1 MNLGIGVIG
10 TGIMGADHVKTITTA
25 ISGAEVR
32 AVADIELNRAETIAS
47 RVPGARALPSAE
59 NLIESPEVDAVIIAS
74 NDATHAQY
82 VIASI
87 SIGKPVLCEKP
98 LAPTVAECEEILRL
112 EQAAGSRMVQV
123 GFMRRFDP
131 GYVELRKRIVSGIV
145 GLPMLAHCAHRNV
158 DVPAGWTTETTV
170 LNAAVHEIDVM
181 PWLFGREVVGVNW
194 MSPVQAASGKLR
206 DPQVVILELEGG
218 ALVIDELFMKS
229 GYGYEIR
236 CEVVGGKGTIELAP
250 TARVA
255 VRSDLKV
262 HLDFP
267 PDWRGRFAEAY
278 RCELQS
284 WVDAIFQWRSG
295 KVESGLG
302 PVDGP
307 DGWDG
312 YRAAAISQAV
322 LVSISSGG
330 RVAVESKPLPELYR
344 RSRVSAAKAGE
355 TG

>member
-1 MNLGIGVIG
+1 M
-10 TGIMGADHVKTITTA
+10 
-25 ISGAEVR
+25 AER
-32 AVADIELNRAETIAS
+32 SFKSEVA
-47 RVPGARALPSAE
+47 
-59 NLIESPEVDAVIIAS
+59 
-74 NDATHAQY
+74 
-82 VIASI
+82 
-87 SIGKPVLCEKP
+87 K
-98 LAPTVAECEEILRL
+98 LRL
-112 EQAAGSRMVQV
+112 GAGEEFRGEGILAVTKALLQSGVS
-123 GFMRRFDP
+123 
-131 GYVELRKRIVSGIV
+131 YVSGYQGAPISH
-145 GLPMLAHCAHRNV
+145 LV
-158 DVPAGWTTETTV
+158 DVLAD
-170 LNAAVHEIDVM
+170 ADDV
-181 PWLFGREVVGVNW
+181 
-194 MSPVQAASGKLR
+194 LR

-284 WVDAIFQWRSG
+284 WIDAIFQWRSG

>member
-1 MNLGIGVIG
+1 MPP
-10 TGIMGADHVKTITTA
+10 VK
-25 ISGAEVR
+25 
-32 AVADIELNRAETIAS
+32 
-47 RVPGARALPSAE
+47 P
-59 NLIESPEVDAVIIAS
+59 
-74 NDATHAQY
+74 
-82 VIASI
+82 
-87 SIGKPVLCEKP
+87 
-98 LAPTVAECEEILRL
+98 
-112 EQAAGSRMVQV
+112 
-123 GFMRRFDP
+123 
-131 GYVELRKRIVSGIV
+131 
-145 GLPMLAHCAHRNV
+145 
-158 DVPAGWTTETTV
+158 
-170 LNAAVHEIDVM
+170 
-181 PWLFGREVVGVNW
+181 
-194 MSPVQAASGKLR
+194 ASGKLR

-278 RCELQS
+278 RGELQR

-322 LVSISSGG
+322 LGSISRGG
-330 RVAVESKPLPELYR
+330 RGAVRTKPVPEMVR
-344 RSRVSAAKAGE
+344 AKPAS
-355 TG
+355 

>member
-32 AVADIELNRAETIAS
+32 AVTDIDLNRAEMIAS
-47 RVPGARALPSAE
+47 RVPGARVVPSAE

-74 NDATHAQY
+74 NDATHAEY

-87 SIGKPVLCEKP
+87 STGKPVLCEKP

-131 GYVELRKRIVSGIV
+131 GYVELRKRIASGIV
-145 GLPMLAHCAHRNV
+145 GVPMLAHCAHRNV
-158 DVPAGWTTETTV
+158 NVPADWTTETTV

-236 CEVVGGKGTIELAP
+236 CEVVARKGTIELAP
-250 TARVA
+250 TPRVA

-295 KVESGLG
+295 KVESDLG
-302 PVDGP
+302 PVAGP

-312 YRAAAISQAV
+312 YRATAISQAV

-330 RVAVESKPLPELYR
+330 RVAVESKPVPELYR
-344 RSRVSAAKAGE
+344 RSRVSAAKAEE
-355 TG
+355 TA

>member
-10 TGIMGADHVKTITTA
+10 TGIMGADHVKTIATA

-32 AVADIELNRAETIAS
+32 AVADIDLNRAEMVAS

-59 NLIESPEVDAVIIAS
+59 NLIESPEVDAVIVAS

-87 SIGKPVLCEKP
+87 AAGKPVLCEKP

-112 EQAAGSRMVQV
+112 EQATGSRKVQV

-131 GYVELRKRIVSGIV
+131 GYVELRKRVVSGIV
-145 GLPMLAHCAHRNV
+145 GTPMLAHCSHRNV

-170 LNAAVHEIDVM
+170 LNSAVHEIDVM

-194 MSPVQAASGKLR
+194 MSPIPAATRKLR

-218 ALVIDELFMKS
+218 VLVIAEVFMKS

-236 CEVVGGKGTIELAP
+236 CEVVGEKGTIELAP

-267 PDWRGRFAEAY
+267 QDWRGRFAEAY
-278 RCELQS
+278 RRELQS
-284 WVDAIFQWRSG
+284 WVDSIFQWRSG
-295 KVESGLG
+295 KVESTLG

-307 DGWDG
+307 DAWDG
-312 YRAAAISQAV
+312 YRAAVISQAV
-322 LVSISSGG
+322 LVSMSGGG
-330 RVAVESKPLPELYR
+330 RVAVESKALPELYR

>member
-1 MNLGIGVIG
+1 
-10 TGIMGADHVKTITTA
+10 
-25 ISGAEVR
+25 
-32 AVADIELNRAETIAS
+32 
-47 RVPGARALPSAE
+47 
-59 NLIESPEVDAVIIAS
+59 
-74 NDATHAQY
+74 
-82 VIASI
+82 
-87 SIGKPVLCEKP
+87 
-98 LAPTVAECEEILRL
+98 
-112 EQAAGSRMVQV
+112 
-123 GFMRRFDP
+123 
-131 GYVELRKRIVSGIV
+131 LRKQIVSGIV
-145 GLPMLAHCAHRNV
+145 GAPMLAHCTHRNV

-170 LNAAVHEIDVM
+170 LNAAVHEVDVM

-194 MSPVQAASGKLR
+194 MSPVQAASGKLC

-236 CEVVGGKGTIELAP
+236 CEIVGGKGTIELAP

-255 VRSDLKV
+255 VRADLKV
-262 HLDFP
+262 YLDFP
-267 PDWRGRFAEAY
+267 SDWRGRFAEAY
-278 RCELQS
+278 RRELQS
-284 WVDAIFQWRSG
+284 WVDAILQWRSG
-295 KVESGLG
+295 KVQSGLG

-312 YRAAAISQAV
+312 YRAAVISQAV

-330 RVAVESKPLPELYR
+330 PVAVESKPLPELYR